1 MKKSLKVLFLTFVFL
16 SFFGILWGNEPKTT
30 YLQEINS
37 LNKLR
42 FRDLVLPLALEN
54 NLVKQGTSVE
64 DANNI
69 LIKLYPKLKLISQKK
84 YLQYNDIALV
94 CMQIYQLEGGLFYS
108 ITENRHYSFRE
119 LQYKGLIS
127 DDIDPMKKISGKQ
140 TYELLLKASKL
151 KGII

>member
-16 SFFGILWGNEPKTT
+16 SFFGILWGNETQTT

-94 CMQIYQLEGGLFYS
+94 CMQIYQLEGGLVYS

-151 KGII
+151 

>member
-16 SFFGILWGNEPKTT
+16 SIFGILWGNETQTT

-69 LIKLYPKLKLISQKK
+69 LIKLYPKLKQISQKK
-84 YLQYNDIALV
+84 YLQYNDIALI

-127 DDIDPMKKISGKQ
+127 DDIDPMKIISGKQ
-140 TYELLLKASKL
+140 TYELLLKAAKL
-151 KGII
+151 